1 MIEQEKVPMLKYAM
15 HYGAILGLFWI
26 VKYLFIIIGGFAG
39 DVFIY
44 LSSLLSVGTFL
55 LVYVFYFKYRN
66 SDPDK
71 PKGIIKCIL
80 FVAAMAFFASIFEG
94 AIMYMHY
101 AVIHPEF
108 FDLQVADKVMK
119 ATDQMNEI
127 WNPANT
133 EESRQMMYA
142 LVHNKLIYIVSQMIS
157 NVITLT
163 FIGFLIA
170 LFADRRNVQ

>member
-66 SDPDK
+66 SDPDR

-101 AVIHPEF
+101 ELIHPEF
-108 FDLQVADKVMK
+108 FDLKVAGKFVE
-119 ATDQMNEI
+119 ATNNMENM
-127 WNPANT
+127 WNFPNF
-133 EESRQMMYA
+133 EEVKQEMYTLA
-142 LVHNKLIYIVSQMIS
+142 HSKSIYIASQFLS
-157 NVITLT
+157 NIVTLT
-163 FIGFLIA
+163 FVGLVIGLLGDKRKA
-170 LFADRRNVQ
+170 Q